1 MQNKKIIKL
10 LDNTSNHPTK
20 FRRKN
25 WVETNDDA
33 RRTHSTNSQI
43 KFKTSILK
51 SILCDYSDAYIV
63 VIGTITVAEV
73 AAGEGNNNIQVVCK
87 NCAPFTDCISEI
99 NNTQTDNAK
108 DIQVVIPTYN
118 LVEYSDKCSKIL
130 GRLWQ

>member
-99 NNTQTDNAK
+99 NNTQIDNAK

-118 LVEYSDKCSKIL
+118 LVEYSDNCSKIL